1 MASTWDVLLA
11 DRLETLRGLTTEAVR
26 SGLRNGSIRPSD
38 LARPGGSTFGW
49 SPISDLDEL
58 RTGGLAGAPGSSVPR
73 LDDDDHPLVAE
84 VVDEFDSDLEAPDE
98 STMMG
103 GPASVSRG
111 EAAPTSPLAAV
122 FLDDDDDDDQ
132 PAPIPSATSPRSKPS
147 KFEFADDSLASPPAP
162 SPPRGSVPPPWEAG
176 EGFVD
181 DEPDP
186 LDEDEAAAGFTLSRT
201 GPDKIEELDLA
212 AMVDVAFQLVLF
224 FLVTAST
231 VLYKSLE
238 IPKPNDD
245 APPQAATQGRGKSLD
260 DMKANFI
267 LVEIDAAGAM
277 KLDREPLPGDVSL
290 ETLAERL
297 RAARKDTDRN
307 AMLLSADFATPHKNA
322 VLAYDAANEIGL
334 RIAIARPKS
343 ADSNSAPP
351 PPVAPARPA
360 F

>member
-1 MASTWDVLLA
+1 LASSWDVLLA

-26 SGLRNGSIRPSD
+26 SGLRNGSIRPVD

-49 SPISDLDEL
+49 SPISDFDEL
-58 RTGGLAGAPGSSVPR
+58 RTTGLAGAPGSSVPR
-73 LDDDDHPLVAE
+73 LDDDQPLVAE
-84 VVDEFDSDLEAPDE
+84 VINDFDSDLEAPDE
-98 STMMG
+98 STAMDS
-103 GPASVSRG
+103 PASFSRG
-111 EAAPTSPLAAV
+111 GAASTPPLAAA
-122 FLDDDDDDDQ
+122 FLDDDDDQ
-132 PAPIPSATSPRSKPS
+132 PVPIPSQMSPRSKSS
-147 KFEFADDSLASPPAP
+147 KFEFVDDSSALPPAQ
-162 SPPRGSVPPPWEAG
+162 SPTRGSVPPPWEVG
-176 EGFVD
+176 DGFVD
-181 DEPDP
+181 DDPDP
-186 LDEDEAAAGFTLSRT
+186 LDQDEAAAGFTLSRT

-343 ADSNSAPP
+343 ADPNSAPP
-351 PPVAPARPA
+351 QPVAPARPA